1 MSERAQIPSRL
12 TDEQRQLLAARLR
25 KGRTAQADRI
35 PRRAPG
41 AEVPLSFAQEQLWFL
56 DRFAPGLPT
65 YNIPHLL
72 WLSGRLDLPALN
84 RAVTA
89 LVRRHES
96 LRTRLLAGDGDGPR
110 QRVDE
115 PAPVPLP
122 VIELAEPEPAAA
134 RAAARSYAAEQAV
147 LPFDLA
153 TGPLVRLQ
161 LLRLAEQEHAL
172 VLVVHHSV
180 FDAWSFGV
188 LLRELIACYDAEL
201 TGQPAGLPELP
212 IQLGDYAIWERQR
225 LREPAA
231 ELVEYWR
238 TALAGTQPLQLS
250 TDRPRPP
257 RESFRG
263 QVQWLNLGSELL
275 AELRAVSRR
284 QNCTVFVTLLSG
296 LFALL
301 YRYTGQSDVVIGT
314 PHANRGRDELA
325 GLIGFLVNTLPIR
338 AELADQLSFEHLLRQ
353 VQQATVSA
361 YAHQDLPFAKLVDA
375 LQVPRDAGRSPV
387 FQVVLTFAELAEQPS
402 PAGLELRV
410 EKIDLPAAKFDLS
423 FFAEVRPDGLWIELA
438 YASDLFDPATI
449 TRMLEHYGRLLA
461 GAAADPGLPLC
472 RLPLLSEQERQ
483 RELVEFNDTAGE
495 LTGGCLHEL
504 FEAQARRV
512 PEAIAA
518 VLDADRI
525 SYREL
530 NARADS
536 VARRLID
543 LGIGPERLVGVSMQP
558 SIDRLVAL
566 LGILKAG
573 GGYLPLDP
581 ALPAQRLSFLL
592 ADAAAPVVITDP
604 ASRPSLPPTDAVL
617 LELAGSTEADTAAVD
632 TAVVDTAPA
641 GIEARSTGSDT
652 AYVIYTSGSTGQ
664 PKGVVVEHRNAVNFV
679 AGQIDHWRLGTADR
693 VLQFSSLNFDV
704 SVLDTFAALCSGATL
719 VLASQQTKLSPPRLG
734 ALMRE
739 QRVSFASLSP
749 AMLSLLAD
757 QEFPDLRVLIS
768 AGEELRSEL
777 AMSWLRPGLR
787 LCNGYGPTEATVLSA
802 FTEIDAG
809 LLPPPIGRP
818 PANYQAYVLDPQLNP
833 VPIGV
838 QGELHIGGAG
848 VTRGYLNRPELTAER
863 FVQDPFTNAPGAR
876 LYRTGDLVKR
886 LPDGNLL
893 FLGRID
899 GQVKLHGQRIELG
912 EIESALVRLPGVRHA
927 IVLLDESSTAD
938 RQLVG
943 YVSRTADAV
952 PEPAELKRQLG
963 QWLPRYMV
971 PSRLVVLDSL
981 PMNSSGKVDRSALPA
996 LGAGT
1001 GGTPEIGTASP
1012 RTLIEAMLVDSYAAV
1027 LGVEQLG
1034 TDASFFDVG
1043 GSSLQAMQLVSRIE
1057 RELGIDVAVADI
1069 FLAPQPVELA
1079 RLLRAEYGLRDT
1091 DLDAATLAAFDQ
1103 SPDGLARAQPPSTVG

>member
-25 KGRTAQADRI
+25 KGRAAQPDRI
-35 PRRAPG
+35 QRRAPD
-41 AEVPLSFAQEQLWFL
+41 ADIPLSFAQEQLWFL

-72 WLSGRLDLPALN
+72 WLSGRLDVPALN

-96 LRTRLLAGDGDGPR
+96 LRTRLVAGDGDGPR
-110 QRVDE
+110 QLVDQ

-122 VIELAEPEPAAA
+122 VIDLAEPDPAGA
-134 RAAARSYAAEQAV
+134 RAAARKYGAEQAV
-147 LPFDLA
+147 QPFDIA
-153 TGPLVRLQ
+153 TGPLFRLQ

-188 LLRELIACYDAEL
+188 LLRELVACYDAEL
-201 TGQPAGLPELP
+201 TGRPAGLPELP

-231 ELVEYWR
+231 ELIDHWR
-238 TALAGTQPLQLS
+238 NTLSGTQPLRLS

-301 YRYTGQSDVVIGT
+301 YRYTGQSDIVVGT

-338 AELADQLSFEHLLRQ
+338 ADLAGRLPFEQLLRQ

-387 FQVVLTFAELAEQPS
+387 FQVVLTFAELAEQPN

-410 EKIDLPAAKFDLS
+410 EKIDLPAAKFDLN

-449 TRMLEHYGRLLA
+449 SRMLEHYGRLLA

-483 RELVEFNDTAGE
+483 RELVELNDTATE
-495 LTGGCLHEL
+495 LAGGCLHEL

-512 PEAIAA
+512 PEATAA
-518 VLDADRI
+518 VLDAERI

-530 NARADS
+530 NARADAL
-536 VARRLID
+536 ARRLIG
-543 LGIGPERLVGVSMQP
+543 LGVGPERLVGVSMQP

-581 ALPAQRLSFLL
+581 ALPEQRLSFML

-617 LELAGSTEADTAAVD
+617 LEVAAAEPVDSATAGEAAR
-632 TAVVDTAPA
+632 PA
-641 GIEARSTGSDT
+641 GCHV

-664 PKGVVVEHRNAVNFV
+664 PKGVLVEHRNAVNLV
-679 AGQIDHWRLGTADR
+679 AGQIDYWRLGTADR

-802 FTEIDAG
+802 FAEIDAG

-833 VPIGV
+833 VPVGV
-838 QGELHIGGAG
+838 LGELHIGGAG

-863 FVQDPFTNAPGAR
+863 FVEDPFSRAPGAR
-876 LYRTGDLVKR
+876 LYKTGDLVKR

-927 IVLLDESSTAD
+927 IVLLDEGSTAD

-943 YVSRTADAV
+943 YLSRAPGAV
-952 PEPAELKRQLG
+952 LEPAELKRQLG

-971 PSRLVVLDSL
+971 PSQLVVLDSL
-981 PMNSSGKVDRSALPA
+981 PMNSSGKVDRSALPG
-996 LGAGT
+996 L
-1001 GGTPEIGTASP
+1001 GTAAGSGGAQP
-1012 RTLIEAMLVDSYAAV
+1012 RTLIEAMLLDSYAAV

-1057 RELGIDVAVADI
+1057 RELGIEVAVADI
-1069 FLAPQPVELA
+1069 FLAPQPAELA

-1103 SPDGLARAQPPSTVG
+1103 PAGNLASTQPPGTAG